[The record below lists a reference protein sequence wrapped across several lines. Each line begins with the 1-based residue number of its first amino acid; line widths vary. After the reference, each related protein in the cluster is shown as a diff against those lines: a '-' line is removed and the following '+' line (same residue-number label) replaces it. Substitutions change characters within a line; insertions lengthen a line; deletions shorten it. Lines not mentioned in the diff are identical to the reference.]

1 MSSSSLNF
9 LKYYK
14 IRVTAK
20 VAPSSI
26 SFFFFKKVEFTASS
40 ILSPEDPGKV
50 AAEYE
55 GRNVTFLDLQ
65 SLVKKIN
72 LLYKSKSS
80 VISEAEIPAQDDVSS
95 GVIKILL
102 VERRIGHYHIKG
114 NESTKSNCILPW
126 IHDPEGA
133 AGCEVSGSGSHQ
145 IQPYQRCQIA
155 SAIATGFVIW
165 YFRCRLDSV

>member
-1 MSSSSLNF
+1 VSSSSLNF

-55 GRNVTFLDLQ
+55 GRNVTFSDLQ

-126 IHDPEGA
+126 IHDPEG
-133 AGCEVSGSGSHQ
+133 GCWMRSLWIRISSNSTVSAMSNCERNCNRVRHLVLQMS
-145 IQPYQRCQIA
+145 
-155 SAIATGFVIW
+155 T
-165 YFRCRLDSV
+165 